1 MKSCSRKVSLTG
13 IYSLEV
19 YHADISLLGSD
30 DLVLGGEGKKKKNVQ
45 DVRQISNRKTLELI
59 ETAKWRSVWQS
70 QNKRRIL
77 KMSKY

>member
-1 MKSCSRKVSLTG
+1 MQILA
-13 IYSLEV
+13 Y
-19 YHADISLLGSD
+19 
-30 DLVLGGEGKKKKNVQ
+30 LVQMIWSWEAREKKKNVQ

-59 ETAKWRSVWQS
+59 GTGKWRSVWQS